1 MEEWIEETLHQGV
14 RFRLKAERIL
24 FDSRTDHQHLVIFE
38 SSRFGKVMSLD
49 GAIQLTTA
57 DEFIYHE
64 MITHL
69 PLLAHGRA
77 ENVLIIGGGDG
88 GALREALKHR
98 ALKKV
103 TLCEI
108 DESVIALCREH
119 FPQVSSGAF
128 DDPRADIVIADGTE
142 FVAETDRRFDVIIV
156 DSTDPIGPGAVLFTP
171 EFYAGCKRCL
181 TEGGI
186 LVTQNGVP
194 FLQGAELT
202 NSVTAFRGLFRD
214 ASAYLAST
222 PTYFG
227 GPMAYGW
234 ATDNLALRR
243 LSRDVIATRFRDA
256 AFETLYY
263 NPEIHTAAF
272 ALPGYV
278 RKLIEA

>member
-1 MEEWIEETLHQGV
+1 MEEWIEETLHQGIRV
-14 RFRLKAERIL
+14 RLKADRIL
-24 FDSRTDHQHLVIFE
+24 FDTETDHQRLVIFE
-38 SSRFGKVMSLD
+38 NSRFGKVMSLD
-49 GAIQLTTA
+49 GVVQLTAA

-69 PLLAHGRA
+69 PLLAHGHA
-77 ENVLIIGGGDG
+77 ENVLIVGGGDG
-88 GALREALKHR
+88 GSLREALKHR
-98 ALKKV
+98 DLKSI

-108 DESVIALCREH
+108 DESVIELCREH
-119 FPQVSSGAF
+119 FPHVSAGAF
-128 DDPRADIVIADGTE
+128 DDPRTDVVIADGTK
-142 FVAETDRRFDVIIV
+142 FVAETDKRFDVIVI

-181 TEGGI
+181 ADGGI

-194 FLQGAELT
+194 FMQGSELAD
-202 NSVTAFRGLFRD
+202 SIKAFRGLFRD
-214 ASAYLAST
+214 ASTYLAST

-243 LSRDVIATRFRDA
+243 LSRDVIATRFKEA
-256 AFETLYY
+256 VLETRYY
-263 NPEIHTAAF
+263 NPEIHIAAF

-278 RKLIEA
+278 RELIDA